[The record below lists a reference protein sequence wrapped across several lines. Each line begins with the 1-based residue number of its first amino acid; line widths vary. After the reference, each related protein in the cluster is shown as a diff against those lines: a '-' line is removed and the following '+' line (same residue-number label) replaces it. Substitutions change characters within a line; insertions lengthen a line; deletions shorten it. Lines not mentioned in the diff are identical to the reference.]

1 MKVIKLYRKPNKPE
15 FFGFIKTGK
24 WGLLV
29 EYPIDKPYAKRSSR
43 WLELHEV
50 YIDWIREFSN
60 GNALQG

>member
-29 EYPIDKPYAKRSSR
+29 EYPIDKPYRKRMSR
-43 WLELHEV
+43 WLELDEI
-50 YIDWIREFSN
+50 YIDWIREFV
-60 GNALQG
+60 